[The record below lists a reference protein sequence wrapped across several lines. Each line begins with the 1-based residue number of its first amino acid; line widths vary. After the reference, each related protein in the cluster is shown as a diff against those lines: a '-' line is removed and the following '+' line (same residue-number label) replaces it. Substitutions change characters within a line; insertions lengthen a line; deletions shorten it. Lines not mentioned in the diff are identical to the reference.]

1 MSWEIVNL
9 IGSSIIGAIMRIA
22 GARANAQAEMQKM
35 LIQKNNIDEKSR
47 KSIRENNNQFFMQ
60 TRRIISLSIVFSI
73 ILIPSVAPLF
83 FDVPIYIQTE
93 VTGGTDYF
101 IFSTEYT
108 NIEWKAV
115 EGIPI
120 LSYHKDLMISVVSL
134 YLGSSIASAK

>member
-1 MSWEIVNL
+1 MSWEIINL
-9 IGSSIIGAIMRIA
+9 IGSSLVGAFMRIA
-22 GARANAQAEMQKM
+22 GSRANAQAEMQKM
-35 LIQKNNIDEKSR
+35 LIQRNNIDEKSR

-60 TRRIISLSIVFSI
+60 TRRIISLSIVFAI
-73 ILIPSVAPLF
+73 ILVPSLAPIF

-93 VTGGTDYF
+93 VTGGSDYF

-108 NIEWKAV
+108 SIEWKAV